1 MEPQQ
6 IVSDLVQVIEQTRKG
21 AQALYDAETAL
32 AERELDLDTME
43 ARAFLDAEGSVAE
56 RQARA
61 RLQAADA
68 RFQRDLA
75 KAQVNR
81 IRTKIKGLESEL
93 MAQATISKLVQA
105 EMKL

>member
-6 IVSDLVQVIEQTRKG
+6 IVSDLLQVIEQIRKG
-21 AQALYDAETAL
+21 AQALYEAEVKL
-32 AERELDLDTME
+32 AEAENDLDLVE
-43 ARAFLDAEGSVAE
+43 QRAFLGADGSVAE
-56 RQARA
+56 RTAKA
-61 RLQAADA
+61 RLEAAES

-81 IRTKIKGLESEL
+81 IRVKIKGLESEL

>member
-6 IVSDLVQVIEQTRKG
+6 IVSDLLQVIEQARKG
-21 AQALYDAETAL
+21 PQALYDAEVIL
-32 AERELDLDTME
+32 AERENELDTVE
-43 ARAFLDAEGSVAE
+43 AKAFLSAEGSVAE
-56 RQARA
+56 RQAKA
-61 RLQAADA
+61 RLEAAEV

-75 KAQVNR
+75 KASVNR
-81 IRTKIKGLESEL
+81 IRVKIKGVESEL